1 MAEKLSALQ
10 KFILVSL
17 LVPRRQAM
25 SRKEFSRY
33 VYEKYFGADAPSI
46 RASLSRAYRRLQ
58 DRGFLGT
65 KRNRWSLTQD
75 GFEENGFVA
84 ALVELNEL
92 VKEAKAKGEI
102 DRYVKEAW
110 EAMAEIWSKSE
121 TKETG
126 SSLEEEEKQIS
137 RAL

>member
-1 MAEKLSALQ
+1 MAEKLSTLQ

-17 LVPRRQAM
+17 LVPRKQLL

-33 VYEKYFGADAPSI
+33 VYEKYFGAETPSI
-46 RASLSRAYRRLQ
+46 KASLSRAYRRLQ
-58 DRGFLGT
+58 DRGFLVT
-65 KRNRWSLTQD
+65 KRRGWRLTNEIR
-75 GFEENGFVA
+75 EENGFVV

-121 TKETG
+121 TKKTG
-126 SSLEEEEKQIS
+126 S
-137 RAL
+137 

>member
-1 MAEKLSALQ
+1 
-10 KFILVSL
+10 
-17 LVPRRQAM
+17 
-25 SRKEFSRY
+25 
-33 VYEKYFGADAPSI
+33 
-46 RASLSRAYRRLQ
+46 
-58 DRGFLGT
+58 
-65 KRNRWSLTQD
+65 
-75 GFEENGFVA
+75 
-84 ALVELNEL
+84 